1 LANALLGA
9 AQIEAM
15 LAETLAEQDV
25 DLAEAH
31 DQQLVTAG
39 VSDDPVKLTGFLQ
52 WQTLRVSGP
61 LRLIAQDPSTGPFPL
76 AAAHAA
82 DGLQRLLG
90 VVAAGQVPSVEQAA
104 EHVAQI
110 EAAREC
116 FVQAIGTI
124 DILLDM
130 LGGLAEGRRGDH
142 ARERCARRG
151 HRTQAADQEPE
162 DRQRP
167 DGPDGPR
174 AGDRRYDRGPQAA
187 SRKG

>member
-1 LANALLGA
+1 MRLANALLGA

-15 LAETLAEQDV
+15 LAETLAEGEV

-31 DQQLVTAG
+31 DQQLLTAG

-52 WQTLRVSGP
+52 WQTLRAAGP
-61 LRLIAQDPSTGPFPL
+61 LRLLAQDASTGPIPV

-90 VVAAGQVPSVEQAA
+90 VVAAGQVPSVEQVK
-104 EHVAQI
+104 EHIAQI

-116 FVQAIGTI
+116 FVHAIGNI

-130 LGGLAEGRRGDH
+130 LGGLHTLLG
-142 ARERCARRG
+142 
-151 HRTQAADQEPE
+151 E
-162 DRQRP
+162 D
-167 DGPDGPR
+167 
-174 AGDRRYDRGPQAA
+174 
-187 SRKG
+187 